1 MKILLTIIAIIL
13 FAMPAL
19 AQERAH
25 GFDEQARDAALLSAL
40 QGSDPF
46 ARRFQPRTSDPA
58 SPPNGTVW
66 YRSDTDVVKVKL
78 NSGVARRCRPAT
90 TTPGGS
96 DTQVQFNDSSAFG
109 GDAGFTYNKTTDTAT
124 LGALSLT
131 NPLTVGNGGTGQTT
145 YTNGQLLIG
154 NTTGNTLAKAT
165 LTAGA
170 NVTVTNG
177 TGSITIAAQ
186 PGSIG
191 GWADSTTR
199 TVAAASTQYNYANA
213 TSTPTFNST
222 EGNRQS
228 IFPYSATISNAYI
241 RTSGTQP
248 NDGSLVCTFRNSTTA
263 ADSTFVVTVTANAV
277 AGTFSDTTHSGTVSA
292 GDLGTWKCV
301 NASASASAGIFEIRY
316 KITQN

>member
-19 AQERAH
+19 AQEKAH

-40 QGSDPF
+40 QTSDPY
-46 ARRFQPRTSDPA
+46 ARRFQPRTSDPS

-78 NSGVARRCRPAT
+78 NSGVATLQTAT

-96 DTQVQFNDSSAFG
+96 NTQVQFNDSSAFG

-124 LGALSLT
+124 LGTLSLT

-154 NTTGNTLAKAT
+154 NTTGNTLTKAT

-177 TGSITIAAQ
+177 GGTITVASTSS
-186 PGSIG
+186 GMG

-199 TVAAASTQYNYANA
+199 TVAAASTQYNYANT

-228 IFPYSATISNAYI
+228 IYPYNATISNAYI

-248 NDGSLVCTFRNSTTA
+248 NDGSLTCTFRNSTTTT
-263 ADSTFVVTVTANAV
+263 DSSLVVTVTANAV
-277 AGTFSDTTHSGTVSA
+277 AGTFSDLTHSATVSA

-301 NASASASAGIFEIRY
+301 NASASTSAGIFEIRY